1 MLSGRNLLGRCT
13 RHALS
18 RVCGENMDAGGTAR
32 RRTGQR
38 KVLLI
43 REPSQGTGIIAVGLV
58 CLGRQPG
65 GS

>member
-1 MLSGRNLLGRCT
+1 
-13 RHALS
+13 
-18 RVCGENMDAGGTAR
+18 MDAGGTAR

-43 REPSQGTGIIAVGLV
+43 RELSQGTGIIAVSLV
-58 CLGRQPG
+58 RLGRQPG